1 MRHAPSRVLVLG
13 CGSVAQ
19 CTVPLLVRDLGIE
32 PARVTVVDFV
42 DNRSRI
48 ADALALGVQY
58 EQGRV
63 TPDNLD
69 AFLAARVGNGD
80 LLLDLA
86 WNIDNPTILQWCRD
100 HGVRYLNTSVELWN
114 PYDAMT
120 ETPPLERTLYVR
132 HMALRRMVASWPH
145 NKGATAVVEHGAN
158 PGLVSHWA
166 KQALTEIAARMLA
179 DGLAGEHAGALHV
192 ALAEQQYATLAML
205 TGTKVIH
212 IAERDT
218 QVSHVPKRPGEFVNT
233 WSVEGFYEEG
243 VAPAEM
249 GWGTHERRL
258 PSNAFVHT
266 GEGPCNQ
273 ICIARPGMETW
284 VRSWVPSGEIRGMV
298 IRHGEAFTMCE
309 HLTVRDAFANAVYRP
324 TVHYAYHP
332 SDAAI
337 NSVLELRMRGWEMQ
351 PESRILNDEIVS
363 GRDELGVLL
372 MGHPYRAWWTG
383 SLLSIDEARAALPGQ
398 SATTLQVGG
407 SIMGALSWML
417 DHPDEGLCV
426 PDDLPWDTVLGV
438 ARRYLGT
445 LHSGPVDWDPVSSRR
460 DLFARFGDEAQHVDP
475 SDPWQFTNFLV
486 NE

>member
-1 MRHAPSRVLVLG
+1 MTRRPERVLVLG

-32 PARVTVVDFV
+32 PDRITVVDFL
-42 DNRSRI
+42 DNRARI
-48 ADALALGVQY
+48 GWALEQGVRY
-58 EQGRV
+58 EQDRV
-63 TPDNLD
+63 TPENIDD
-69 AFLAARVGNGD
+69 FLSARVSDGD

-114 PYDAMT
+114 PYDEMT
-120 ETPPLERTLYVR
+120 TTPPLERTLYVR
-132 HMALRRMVASWPH
+132 HMSLRRMKASWPD
-145 NKGATAVVEHGAN
+145 NNGATAIVEHGAN
-158 PGLVSHWA
+158 PGLVSHFA
-166 KQALTEIAARMLA
+166 KQALTEIATKMLS
-179 DGLAGEHAGALHV
+179 DGLAGDVAALET
-192 ALAEQQYATLAML
+192 ALADRAYNHLGML

-218 QVSHVPKRPGEFVNT
+218 QVSNTPKRTNEFVNT

-249 GWGTHERRL
+249 GWGTHEKRL
-258 PSNAFVHT
+258 PPNAFIHT

-284 VRSWVPSGEIRGMV
+284 VRSWVPQGEIRGMV

-309 HLTVRDAFANAVYRP
+309 HLTVNDEFGNALYRP

-337 NSVLELRMRGWEMQ
+337 NSVLELRMRNWEIQ
-351 PESRILNDEIVS
+351 TEQRILNDEIVS

-372 MGHPYRAWWTG
+372 MGHPYSSWWTG
-383 SLLSIDEARAALPGQ
+383 SLLSIDEARAIVPSQ
-398 SATTLQVGG
+398 NATTLQVAG
-407 SIMGALSWML
+407 SILGALTWMFE
-417 DHPDEGLCV
+417 HPNEGLCV
-426 PDDLPWDTVLGV
+426 PDDLPWEDVLGV
-438 ARRYLGT
+438 AKRYLGT
-445 LHSGPVDWDPVSSRR
+445 FHSGASDWDPVSTRR
-460 DLFARFGDEAQHVDP
+460 DLFANYSDEAAHVDT
-475 SDPWQFTNFLV
+475 SDPWQFTNFLIR
-486 NE
+486 